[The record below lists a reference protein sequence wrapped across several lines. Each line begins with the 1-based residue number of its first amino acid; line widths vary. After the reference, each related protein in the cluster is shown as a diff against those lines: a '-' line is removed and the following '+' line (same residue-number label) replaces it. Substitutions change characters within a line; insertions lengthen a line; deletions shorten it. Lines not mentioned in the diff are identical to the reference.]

1 MTAGAEATICP
12 LPAEL
17 RLRTIPG
24 QLALRGRVTPH
35 TVAYRAKI
43 RGIYCERSWV
53 DFRDLVAAFA
63 FAVRALGLAKG
74 DRVAIMGDCCEGW
87 TIADLGVQCAGGISY
102 GIYPTASAA
111 EVKFQ
116 VDHGGAVMFVAENQE
131 YVDKILAI
139 EGELPALR
147 WIVVIDTTGMFAY
160 GHPKL
165 IAFDAL
171 LEAGRSE
178 ASRPGALE
186 KLIADVRP
194 MDPAFMVYT
203 SGTTGNPKGVVVSHG
218 KHLAAASVFVS
229 HYPTLG
235 RDAHRAVAF
244 LPLGHV
250 MGRISTITLPLL
262 GHMVPHYGESLE
274 DVPRTLFEVAPTFLF
289 TVPRYLQKYAAG
301 VLVGIENTTRLKRA
315 VYNVAFA
322 FGTRHAARRW
332 NGRTHV
338 WDRLL
343 YALAYLLAFRPIL
356 NKMGFDQLR
365 LAIIG
370 GAAAG
375 RELSAVWQIWG
386 LNVIEVFGQTE
397 TAGAMITGQRSPF
410 PLPGHVGVPPAGWE
424 VKLGEDGEILVRSA
438 DLFEGYWCDPAA
450 TAETVDAD
458 GWLHTG
464 DIGAWQHGHLQ
475 IVDRAR
481 DIIVTT
487 GGKSVS
493 PTYVESQLRA
503 SPFIS
508 EAVVFGDGRKYLT
521 ALIELE
527 FDTVSDWATRRN
539 IAYAGFT
546 SLTRAGEVVKLI
558 EREIASANANLARV
572 EQIKAFRIIPKVLDP
587 EEEGEP
593 ITPTRKIKRKFMYQ
607 KFRDLVESM
616 YGHEEED
623 RLHSVLGQ
631 AFESMPGEFH
641 SRAI

>member
-1 MTAGAEATICP
+1 MTVGAESTICP
-12 LPAEL
+12 GAAQL
-17 RLRTIPG
+17 RQRTIPA
-24 QLALRGRVTPH
+24 QLALRARETPRA
-35 TVAYRAKI
+35 VAHRAKI
-43 RGIYCERSWV
+43 RGIYCERSWA
-53 DFRDLVAAFA
+53 DFRDRVGAFA
-63 FAVRALGLAKG
+63 FAVRARGLAKG

-87 TIADLGVQCAGGISY
+87 AIADLGTQSAGGISY

-116 VDHGGAVMFVAENQE
+116 VDHGGASVFVAENQE

-147 WIVVIDTTGMFAY
+147 WIVVVDTTGMFAY
-160 GHPKL
+160 EHPKL

-171 LEAGRSE
+171 LETGRSE
-178 ASRPGALE
+178 ASRPGAFDD
-186 KLIADVRP
+186 LIACVRP
-194 MDPAFMVYT
+194 ADPAFMVYT
-203 SGTTGNPKGVVVSHG
+203 SGTTGDPKGVVVSHG
-218 KHLAAASVFVS
+218 KHLAAASVFIS

-235 RDAHRAVAF
+235 RDPHRAVAF

-301 VLVGIENTTRLKRA
+301 VLVGIDNTTRLKRA

-322 FGTRHAARRW
+322 FGRRHAARRW
-332 NGRTHV
+332 NGQARA

-343 YALAYLLAFRPIL
+343 YWLAYLLAFRPIL

-365 LAIIG
+365 LVIIG

-375 RELSAVWQIWG
+375 RELTAVWQIWG

-397 TAGAMITGQRSPF
+397 TAGAMITGQQSPF
-410 PLPGHVGVPPAGWE
+410 PHPGHVGVPPEGWE
-424 VKLGEDGEILVRSA
+424 VRLGEDGEILVRSA
-438 DLFEGYWCDPAA
+438 DLFDGYWRNPGA
-450 TAETVDAD
+450 TEETVDAE

-464 DIGAWQHGHLQ
+464 DIGAWENGQLH

-481 DIIVTT
+481 DIIVTA

-493 PTYVESQLRA
+493 PTYIESQIRA
-503 SPFIS
+503 SPFVS
-508 EAVVFGDGRKYLT
+508 EAVVFGDGHKYLT
-521 ALIELE
+521 VLIEIE
-527 FDTVSDWATRRN
+527 FETVSDWATRRN

-546 SLTRAGEVVKLI
+546 SLTRAPEVVELI
-558 EREIASANANLARV
+558 GREITTANRNLARV

-593 ITPTRKIKRKFMYQ
+593 ITPTRKIKRRFMYQ
-607 KFRDLVESM
+607 KFRDMVESM
-616 YGHEEED
+616 YSHQEED
-623 RLHSVLGQ
+623 RLHSAVGQ
-631 AFESMPGEFH
+631 TFETIPAGLN